1 MSDRPRLVLVLSLL
15 VLLTLTLSACNRERP
30 APTTSTGTPAARGTV
45 AAPTGGITQV
55 PLPTTAGGGATGAA
69 TPSAPQP
76 QTVVVSPAPAQTGA
90 GQTATGQTFT
100 YTVVAGDT
108 LLSIATRFNTTP
120 EAIAQLNSLADPNAL
135 TLGQK
140 LQIPGTGAAASGAA
154 TGGAAAASGQTG
166 GTGAATGAAGGT
178 SSYTVQPGD
187 TLGAIARRFGTTVTE
202 LVRINN
208 ITNPDA
214 LQVGQKLT
222 VPGTG
227 GGAAVNVPA
236 AGQGKSYTVQRGDT
250 LLSIARR
257 FGLTVKQ
264 LQAANNITNPDR
276 IYPGQVL
283 TIP

>member
-1 MSDRPRLVLVLSLL
+1 MSNRPRLMLVLSLL

-30 APTTSTGTPAARGTV
+30 ATTTDSTGTPAARGTV
-45 AAPTGGITQV
+45 AAPSTGITQV
-55 PLPTTAGGGATGAA
+55 APPTTSGGTGVTAA

-76 QTVVVSPAPAQTGA
+76 QTVVVSPVPSAA
-90 GQTATGQTFT
+90 TATGQTFT

-108 LLSIATRFNTTP
+108 LLSIATRFGTTP

-140 LQIPGTGAAASGAA
+140 LQIPGAASAAA
-154 TGGAAAASGQTG
+154 GGT
-166 GTGAATGAAGGT
+166 TGAATTTGGTTSTGAATTTGST
-178 SSYTVQPGD
+178 TYTVQSGD
-187 TLGAIARRFGTTVTE
+187 TLGVIARRFGTTIAE
-202 LVRINN
+202 LVRLNN
-208 ITNPDA
+208 LANPDA
-214 LQVGQKLT
+214 LQVGQKLV
-222 VPGTG
+222 VPGSSS
-227 GGAAVNVPA
+227 GGAVSIPT

-264 LQAANNITNPDR
+264 LQDANSISNPDR

>member
-1 MSDRPRLVLVLSLL
+1 LVLSLL

-30 APTTSTGTPAARGTV
+30 APTTNSTTGTPAARGTV
-45 AAPTGGITQV
+45 AAPSTGITQV
-55 PLPTTAGGGATGAA
+55 APTTTGSQSAA
-69 TPSAPQP
+69 PTPAAPQP
-76 QTVVVSPAPAQTGA
+76 QTVVVSPAPSAA
-90 GQTATGQTFT
+90 AASGQTFT

-108 LLSIATRFNTTP
+108 LLTIATRFGTTP

-140 LQIPGTGAAASGAA
+140 LQIPGAGAAAQGTGGTGGAAASGSQSSGGT
-154 TGGAAAASGQTG
+154 TGGATAG
-166 GTGAATGAAGGT
+166 GTG
-178 SSYTVQPGD
+178 SYTVQAGD

-202 LVRINN
+202 LVRLNN

-214 LQVGQKLT
+214 LKVGQQLV
-222 VPGTG
+222 VPGSG

-264 LQAANNITNPDR
+264 LQAANNISNPDR

>member
-30 APTTSTGTPAARGTV
+30 PLTTNSTTGTPAARGTV
-45 AAPTGGITQV
+45 AAPSTGITQV
-55 PLPTTAGGGATGAA
+55 APTTTGAQSA
-69 TPSAPQP
+69 APTPAAPQP
-76 QTVVVSPAPAQTGA
+76 QTVVVSPAPSAA
-90 GQTATGQTFT
+90 AASGQTFT

-108 LLSIATRFNTTP
+108 LLTIATRFGTTP

-140 LQIPGTGAAASGAA
+140 LQIPGSGAAA
-154 TGGAAAASGQTG
+154 QTG
-166 GTGAATGAAGGT
+166 GTGGAAGSGQASGGATSGGT
-178 SSYTVQPGD
+178 TTYTVQSGD
-187 TLGAIARRFGTTVTE
+187 TLGAIARRFGATIAE
-202 LVRINN
+202 LVRLNN

-214 LQVGQKLT
+214 LKVGQQLIVPGASGAGGAVT
-222 VPGTG
+222 VPS
-227 GGAAVNVPA
+227 

-264 LQAANNITNPDR
+264 LQAANNISNPDR